1 MRKNSNPEKMNMIKV
16 SIIMPV
22 YNSEKYLLTAVRSV
36 LSQDFEEFELILV
49 DDGATDASGE
59 ICNQLADSDVR
70 IRVVHKRN
78 GGICSARNIG
88 IELAKGEYI
97 GFCDNDDKFL
107 PNLLKDNYAIGKEYN
122 ADIVRFKRKRV
133 KTNSK
138 GKREVDVNFIPS
150 GVHSFCGSEID
161 QNYPCI
167 RRCGY
172 AVWSALYKKTFI
184 ESHQLRFCEKAK
196 SGEEDQIFNIKAYQY
211 CDCIVLNSKV
221 YYEWIRR
228 EEHSTSDKF
237 NMNIISTMYYSIKVE
252 YETYL
257 IRNVEK
263 YAKGYWSNIV
273 LFYLYF
279 CFWNLNRKCCNLNV
293 FQKIHI
299 LKDMRINPYLI
310 KYLNEESYKKITD
323 SNKLGKV
330 ILQCYYKKHF
340 ILLYYFL
347 MIRNQEY

>member
-1 MRKNSNPEKMNMIKV
+1 MIKV

-22 YNSEKYLLTAVRSV
+22 YNSEKYVEAAVRSV
-36 LSQDFEEFELILV
+36 LTQDFEGFELILV
-49 DDGATDASGE
+49 DDGSTDASGKLCDE
-59 ICNQLADSDVR
+59 LAKNDTR
-70 IRVVHKRN
+70 IRVAHKSN

-88 IELAKGEYI
+88 LQLAQGEYI

-107 PNLLKDNYAIGKEYN
+107 PNLIKDNYALGKQYH

-138 GKREVDVNFIPS
+138 GKRESDVNFIPS
-150 GVHSFCGSEID
+150 GVHAFYGSEID

-167 RRCGY
+167 RRSGF
-172 AVWSALYKKTFI
+172 AVWSAIYKRSFI
-184 ESHQLRFCEKAK
+184 ESHQLRFAEKAR

-211 CDCIVLNSKV
+211 CESIVLNSKV
-221 YYEWIRR
+221 YYEWKRR

-237 NMNIISTMYYSIKVE
+237 DRNIIDTMYYSIKTE
-252 YETYL
+252 YETYH

-279 CFWNLNRKCCNLNV
+279 CFWNLNRKSCNLNIV
-293 FQKIHI
+293 QKIRI
-299 LKDMRINPYLI
+299 LSDMRKNPYLARN
-310 KYLNEESYKKITD
+310 LNKESYKKITD
-323 SNKLGKV
+323 ANRLGQI
-330 ILQCYYKKHF
+330 ILQCYFNKHF